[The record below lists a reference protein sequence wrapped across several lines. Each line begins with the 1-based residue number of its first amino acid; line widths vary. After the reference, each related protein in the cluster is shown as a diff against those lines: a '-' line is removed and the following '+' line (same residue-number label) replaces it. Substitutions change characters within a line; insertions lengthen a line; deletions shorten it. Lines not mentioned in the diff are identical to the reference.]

1 VCIAK
6 CPDEAFSGYF
16 LQEQG
21 QEKKA
26 KDSMK
31 PFCEP
36 MSDDRWNRNSAK
48 ELIQKGFKETNKFLG
63 LGEFTRG
70 RACALGLVNCT
81 WSSLSLYKGPALEKS
96 LHL

>member
-48 ELIQKGFKETNKFLG
+48 DLIQKGFKETNKFQG
-63 LGEFTRG
+63 LGNFTRG
-70 RACALGLVNCT
+70 RACTVRLVNCIRER
-81 WSSLSLYKGPALEKS
+81 LCLYKLTALENI